1 MPDTPVTTYEALLE
15 LFAAR
20 CALDSLKARTSRPDE
35 GDHPL
40 FIQTVEDDLADIE
53 GALNALRAF
62 VTQHDPSGAATL
74 SGEPVKKGRDAH
86 L

>member
-1 MPDTPVTTYEALLE
+1 MPDKPVTAYEALLE

-20 CALDSLKARTSRPDE
+20 CALDTLKARATRPDD

-53 GALNALRAF
+53 VALKALRAF
-62 VTQHDPSGAATL
+62 VTQHDPCGAATL
-74 SGEPVKKGRDAH
+74 IGETVKKGLDAH